1 MTHLNSR
8 DYGFVSPSANFQVLN
23 SETEF
28 HRFNREARFRRNVT
42 VAACVMALV
51 AVALFSIIVFIQQG

>member
-8 DYGFVSPSANFQVLN
+8 DYGFVSPSDSFQVLN

-28 HRFNREARFRRNVT
+28 HRFNREDRFRCNVA

-51 AVALFSIIVFIQQG
+51 AVALVIWRVM

>member
-8 DYGFVSPSANFQVLN
+8 DYGFVSPSDSFQVLN

-28 HRFNREARFRRNVT
+28 HRFNREARFRRNVA
-42 VAACVMALV
+42 VAAWVALAVAMALV
-51 AVALFSIIVFIQQG
+51 IWMVM